1 MTTGLFDPRRHLGGA
16 LAVLLTLA
24 RLGLAPLVIR
34 LAQQNVPPRWL
45 AVCLLAG
52 FTSDVLDGIV
62 ARWAGVASARLRL
75 LDSVVDTVFYLGI
88 AATAWLRFQEAL
100 RPLAWF
106 MLAIIGLEFANYL
119 LSWAKLGAGASYHA
133 YSAKGMGI
141 ALFGAL
147 FALFWWQTAAL
158 IPAALVVA
166 FVAQAEV
173 AAITWILPTWAHDV
187 RSVWHAKRLRD
198 TVRRTMPPNESSLN
212 H

>member
-1 MTTGLFDPRRHLGGA
+1 MKTGLFHPRRHLGGS
-16 LAVLLTLA
+16 LAVLLTMA

-34 LAQQNVPPRWL
+34 LAQQNVPSRWL

-52 FTSDVLDGIV
+52 FVSDVLDGIV

-88 AATAWLRFQEAL
+88 AAAAWLRFHETL

-106 MLAIIGLEFANYL
+106 IAGIIVLEFANYL

-133 YSAKGMGI
+133 YSAKGMGL

-147 FALFWWQTAAL
+147 FALFWWETAAL
-158 IPAALVVA
+158 MPAALVMA

-173 AAITWILPTWAHDV
+173 AAITWVLPSWAHDV

-198 TVRRTMPPNESSLN
+198 TVHSTMPPNAS
-212 H
+212 HTDH